1 MTSAKMENGDLFT
14 CRYDAE
20 GLRHETEENG
30 HLIKYIYR
38 NRDVAVEENEE
49 DGTTRYI
56 RGNGRLIASDSEK
69 ARTYYHYVSDNIGS
83 INYVINNATGQSSTI
98 SDRIE
103 CSYEYDAF
111 GNVIECK
118 EKIRNIFKFAGEQY
132 DLLTNQ
138 YYLKARYYNPVIGR
152 FIQMDT
158 YHGDGLN
165 LYTYVG
171 NNPVRYVDPSGHDK
185 IIASCKDGSVS
196 EGGSN
201 YRYTKTGYISGE
213 RSNNLL
219 GRDRSTKRTIN
230 LTEWRRSISKQDIG
244 NERRLF
250 LGDDYVKVSEGKWR
264 SLDGTRQFRVKPDDY
279 AGSHGIGMPIVPNT
293 PHVHFEFLTP
303 RSNGKGFD
311 VIQNVHVPLI
321 D

>member
-1 MTSAKMENGDLFT
+1 MI
-14 CRYDAE
+14 
-20 GLRHETEENG
+20 
-30 HLIKYIYR
+30 IKYIYR

-83 INYVINNATGQSSTI
+83 ITYILNNTVNNITRQSGTI

-111 GNVIECK
+111 GNIIKCE
-118 EKIRNIFKFAGEQY
+118 EKKRNIFKFAGEQY

-152 FIQMDT
+152 FTQMDT

-165 LYTYVG
+165 LYAYVG

-185 IIASCKDGSVS
+185 IIATCKDGSVS
-196 EGGSN
+196 GGAV
-201 YRYTKTGYISGE
+201 
-213 RSNNLL
+213 LL
-219 GRDRSTKRTIN
+219 D
-230 LTEWRRSISKQDIG
+230 
-244 NERRLF
+244 
-250 LGDDYVKVSEGKWR
+250 
-264 SLDGTRQFRVKPDDY
+264 
-279 AGSHGIGMPIVPNT
+279 
-293 PHVHFEFLTP
+293 
-303 RSNGKGFD
+303 
-311 VIQNVHVPLI
+311 
-321 D
+321 